1 MVYDHSVKFR
11 GVWYAPGVEVPE
23 APVKVPEAPVG
34 EPETAQEPQKQ
45 PRGRGKGGNKVEPES
60 IELEV

>member
-23 APVKVPEAPVG
+23 DPVDEPEA
-34 EPETAQEPQKQ
+34 EQEPQKH
-45 PRGRGKGGNKVEPES
+45 PRGRGKGGKKVEPES